1 MVCWN
6 GPWKDAWKVDASLL
20 LEQELPMVV
29 DCREGPGPSSW
40 VAGAGALGAFLCSCL
55 HDQYMS
61 VRHWNDVVRPAINC
75 QVVMSDEHR
84 SHWCMEKQ
92 SHSCGS
98 YSCTYRSEGVSW
110 SKINTHCRC
119 PQFMLEPTKMAC
131 NFCSRCGLSVCIS
144 GREAVRSTRVLKFH
158 TSRVIDKTNGMIH
171 SVRWTQRPDL
181 QC

>member
-1 MVCWN
+1 MVCWI
-6 GPWKDAWKVDASLL
+6 GPWEDAWKVDASLL

-40 VAGAGALGAFLCSCL
+40 VAEARALGAFLCSCV

-61 VRHWNDVVRPAINC
+61 MRHWNDVVHPMKIVRWSC
-75 QVVMSDEHR
+75 QMNTGHIGA
-84 SHWCMEKQ
+84 WKKQ
-92 SHSCGS
+92 SHR
-98 YSCTYRSEGVSW
+98 CTYRSEGVSW
-110 SKINTHCRC
+110 SKINTHYHC

-144 GREAVRSTRVLKFH
+144 GREAIRSTRVLKFH
-158 TSRVIDKTNGMIH
+158 TSRVIDETNGMIH